1 MSSSA
6 ETAKPLRILVV
17 EDHSDTLEAV
27 CFYLR
32 YTGHEVL
39 GARSKQEAVQ
49 AVRQAS
55 CDVLISDIGLSDGNG
70 WELIVELGD
79 RRPRYAI
86 AMSGFG
92 TRADL
97 ERSVK
102 AGFQR
107 HLVKPVSLDKL
118 AEVLAE
124 AASQRAR
131 SLATQDFA
139 E

>member
-1 MSSSA
+1 MTRSA
-6 ETAKPLRILVV
+6 EAAKPLRILVV

-27 CFYLR
+27 CLYLR

-49 AVRQAS
+49 AIRQVS

-97 ERSVK
+97 ERSLE

-124 AASQRAR
+124 AASER
-131 SLATQDFA
+131 
-139 E
+139 